1 MSTCQLCKRTFRSA
15 RTLESHAN
23 SFHKKSVK
31 KIKCKVCPKA
41 FSSYGDY
48 FRHRKNDHNLP
59 ILPESNEINRS
70 NSENNS
76 LKSFTNARKV
86 QRNDPENDDVDEDH
100 LNIDD
105 FDSGSEKSHN
115 KSFRTDNSLDTKNI
129 SEYGEFTDH
138 RGCLMEIQE
147 CNDMVTYYK
156 QKVQQLRNENNALE
170 VEISSLLPANPSE
183 KMQLQDEINNLIKDK
198 QYLAAQLNTITKN
211 SKDLSRGYFPYT
223 EVTKKIYNC
232 ISIQEISHLRNLFRR
247 NKWDEIIKPK
257 NIAVILRLIVGID
270 NDAIPICN
278 PQTSN
283 LTSQQR
289 YLIHTLK
296 SSSPSDALNIIR
308 NNQSSIES
316 LFKILDQSLRM
327 MVNLFNKYGSIDDES
342 ATESSDDDYNRK
354 TDESTGESQD
364 ETETQEGT
372 PYMITDKIMD
382 ESIVDIPES
391 GSHTTAYSTEDER
404 NS

>member
-1 MSTCQLCKRTFRSA
+1 M
-15 RTLESHAN
+15 
-23 SFHKKSVK
+23 
-31 KIKCKVCPKA
+31 CPKA

-105 FDSGSEKSHN
+105 FNSMSEKSHN

-129 SEYGEFTDH
+129 SEYGESTDH

-170 VEISSLLPANPSE
+170 VDISSLLPANPSE

-198 QYLAAQLNTITKN
+198 QYLAPQLNTITKN
-211 SKDLSRGYFPYT
+211 SKDLSRGYFPCT

-257 NIAVILRLIVGID
+257 NIAVILCLIVGID

-308 NNQSSIES
+308 NNQSSMES

-342 ATESSDDDYNRK
+342 ATESSDDDYDRK